1 MAQRMP
7 GFSTMLLISETGN
20 LNLSRSEPCHKTGGI
35 LQIFLDKA
43 DGPLLAEIKIP
54 DSTEWNTVI
63 TRKLKFQNG
72 IHNLVVLLKD
82 NNPVEVDWVKFKN

>member
-1 MAQRMP
+1 
-7 GFSTMLLISETGN
+7 
-20 LNLSRSEPCHKTGGI
+20 LSQNGSI

-43 DGPLLAEIKIP
+43 GGTLLAEIKIP

-82 NNPVEVDWVKFKN
+82 NNPVQIDWVKFKN